1 MLTTFDIDEYVYEAL
16 GIGASGFLLKDAP
29 AEELI
34 RAVRVVAAGE
44 ALLAPSVTKR
54 LIEDVTRR
62 RAAPRRRDRQL
73 ETLTPREREV
83 LELIAAG
90 LSNVEIAERLFVA
103 DTDRQDPRRPR
114 CCRSSRCAIAR
125 RPSSWRTN
133 RGWSPRLIESACRIG
148 AGAAR

>member
-1 MLTTFDIDEYVYEAL
+1 M
-16 GIGASGFLLKDAP
+16 
-29 AEELI
+29 
-34 RAVRVVAAGE
+34 RVVAAGE

-103 DTDRQDPRRPR
+103 EQTVKTHVGKVLSKLSLRDRAAGRRHGVR
-114 CCRSSRCAIAR
+114 IGA
-125 RPSSWRTN
+125 
-133 RGWSPRLIESACRIG
+133 GHPRLIDSACRIG